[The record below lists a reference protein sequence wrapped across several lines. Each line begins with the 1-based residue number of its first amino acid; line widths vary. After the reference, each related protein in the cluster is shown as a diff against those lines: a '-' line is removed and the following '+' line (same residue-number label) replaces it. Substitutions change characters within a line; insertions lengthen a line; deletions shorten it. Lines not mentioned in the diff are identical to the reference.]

1 MVRHHST
8 APPWTV
14 FVWPAVVWI
23 FPVTLAGI
31 SRQDSSRNG
40 TSSAGERRK
49 GRVTGAC
56 TAWRSTPGWRQTPS
70 AESLSGQL
78 GLNGETTFNNLLCH
92 SETDSRN
99 HFYNSSSV
107 VFFFFFLEPLKHSQ
121 PVWYYGLMMK
131 HGSNQWVWGA
141 SKMALE
147 KQHHLTVAPVR
158 CQSAVDRLISG
169 TWW

>member
-1 MVRHHST
+1 MRNDAASQHGSSLDCLCVTSCSLDISSNTGRHQQT
-8 APPWTV
+8 
-14 FVWPAVVWI
+14 
-23 FPVTLAGI
+23 
-31 SRQDSSRNG
+31 DSSRNG

-70 AESLSGQL
+70 AESLSGQ
-78 GLNGETTFNNLLCH
+78 GWTERWLLITC
-92 SETDSRN
+92 
-99 HFYNSSSV
+99 SV
-107 VFFFFFLEPLKHSQ
+107 TPRQTRGIIFITRAVLLFFLEPLKHSQ

-147 KQHHLTVAPVR
+147 KQHHLTVAPVW